1 MGEYKTLQSK
11 LDKGE
16 VNKLSYR
23 ARGPFQIIEDLGSDS
38 YHIIG
43 YNDANST
50 VRKYK
55 GIVLYL
61 LPSAIFLSDH
71 LDTMDVWYLNYS
83 NASVI
88 SPLNRALK

>member
-16 VNKLSYR
+16 VSKLSYR

-38 YHIIG
+38 YNIKG

-55 GIVLYL
+55 GTDLYL